1 MKGSMKW
8 NMVTCTLECCMRRI
22 DGQGRKRL
30 HDERG
35 EEAGCGC
42 GTIFI
47 YEMVAGS
54 DDDGLQVA
62 IVWF

>member
-1 MKGSMKW
+1 M
-8 NMVTCTLECCMRRI
+8 ECCMRRI